1 MKYYFFDLDGTL
13 TDPGLG
19 ITNSVQK
26 ALLAYGIREENR
38 EKLYPF
44 IGPPLAD
51 SFIRYY
57 GFTREKALEAIN
69 HFRAYFRD
77 KGIFENEVYPGIP
90 QLLSELKKQ
99 GKKVILATSKPEE
112 FAIRILK
119 HFDLYG
125 YFDLVCGATMDETGR
140 CEKIDVLRYALLESG
155 ADPKE
160 SYMIGDRKY
169 DIEAGKILGLST
181 VGVLYG
187 YGDEEEMKKAGAD
200 IVCQRVSDLA
210 KNLL

>member
-1 MKYYFFDLDGTL
+1 MKNFFFDLDGTL

-57 GFTREKALEAIN
+57 GFTPERAQEAIG
-69 HFRAYFRD
+69 HFRAYFSV
-77 KGIFENEVYPGIP
+77 KGIFENQLYDGIP
-90 QLLSELKKQ
+90 QLLDALKKK
-99 GKKVILATSKPEE
+99 GKKIVLATSKPEE

-119 HFDLYG
+119 HFDLFS
-125 YFDLVCGATMDETGR
+125 YFDFVCGAHMD
-140 CEKIDVLRYALLESG
+140 V
-155 ADPKE
+155 KE
-160 SYMIGDRKY
+160 PRGED
-169 DIEAGKILGLST
+169 
-181 VGVLYG
+181 
-187 YGDEEEMKKAGAD
+187 
-200 IVCQRVSDLA
+200 
-210 KNLL
+210 